1 MTINPPGFRTIVLI
15 AVGFASM
22 RLSNALELSGDLS
35 GLAGTRLAYHLS
47 ALLALIAAL
56 GCFVWGLKTI
66 FFEKRD
72 IPPAAGGPPQKAP
85 QPVDIYP
92 EESAFD
98 PDAAI
103 ARYMQVR
110 GDPGPGEAPATKP
123 GSFGRKG
130 LR

>member
-1 MTINPPGFRTIVLI
+1 MTINPPGFRTIVLV
-15 AVGFASM
+15 AVGFALI

-35 GLAGTRLAYHLS
+35 DVTGTRLAYHLS

-66 FFEKRD
+66 FFEKRNTA
-72 IPPAAGGPPQKAP
+72 PATGGASEKAP

-92 EESAFD
+92 GESTFD

-103 ARYMQVR
+103 ARYMEGR
-110 GDPGPGEAPATKP
+110 GDRGPGDAPATKP